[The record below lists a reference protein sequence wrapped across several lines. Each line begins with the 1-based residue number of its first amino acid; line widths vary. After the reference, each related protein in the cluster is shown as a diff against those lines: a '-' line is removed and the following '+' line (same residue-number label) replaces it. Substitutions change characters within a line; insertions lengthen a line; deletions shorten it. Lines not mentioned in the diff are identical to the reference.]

1 MNRPISAG
9 AFSHDLSPD
18 RRIRVLYPFVGDDV
32 GGSHISAL
40 KLIENLD
47 KSLFEPVIALHDS
60 NGLLASYLKE
70 NKHPFI
76 AVPDVPVPSAFA
88 VKGAWSVMSAT
99 LVYARKTI
107 PRLRRFLRE
116 MEIDIVHTNDG
127 RIHTLWAP
135 ATAGSRARLV
145 WHHRG
150 DPTARGV
157 NLLAPLLADHLVTVS
172 RFAKPL
178 RPVRNIDKRWTVVHS
193 PFDRMDSAIDVESCR
208 AALRQETG
216 AGKDAQ
222 FIGYF
227 GGLFERKKPV
237 VMAEIVSAC
246 MNRDPKL
253 DIHAVLFGRPAP
265 GGPALDRAVL
275 DRARE
280 LGFADRVHLM
290 GFRQPVEPWL
300 KAVDILAVPALNE
313 PFGRTL
319 IEAMLLGTPVVAT
332 RHGGNPEAITDGV
345 NGFLVDPGNPA
356 AFVEPVQRL
365 LSDPE
370 LYREISATARKMAL
384 HDYGTDKHVA
394 AITDIYKRLMRRG
407 EAVQELVGV
416 PS

>member
-1 MNRPISAG
+1 MNRHIAAG
-9 AFSHDLSPD
+9 VFSRDLSPE

-47 KSLFEPVIALHDS
+47 KSLFQPVIALHDT
-60 NGLLASYLKE
+60 NGLLASYLKQ
-70 NKHPFI
+70 NKHSFV
-76 AVPDVPVPSAFA
+76 AVPDVPVPSAPA
-88 VKGAWSVMSAT
+88 VKGAFGILSAIF
-99 LVYARKTI
+99 VYARKTM

-157 NLLAPLLADHLVTVS
+157 NLLAPLLADHIVTVS

-178 RPVRNIDKRWTVVHS
+178 RPLRNIDRRWTVVHS
-193 PFDRMDSAIDVESCR
+193 PFDRMNAAVDADSCR

-216 AGKDAQ
+216 AGKDAL
-222 FIGYF
+222 FLGYF

-237 VMAEIVSAC
+237 EMAEIISAC
-246 MNRDPKL
+246 LKRDPTL

-265 GGPALDRAVL
+265 GGPALDQAVL

-280 LGFADRVHLM
+280 LGIADRVHLM

-345 NGFLVDPGNPA
+345 NGFLVEPGDPV
-356 AFVEPVQRL
+356 AFVDPVRRL

-370 LYREISATARKMAL
+370 LYQKISETAREMAL
-384 HDYGTDKHVA
+384 HNYGTEKHVA
-394 AITDIYKRLMRRG
+394 AITDIYKLLMSRD
-407 EAVQELVGV
+407 EAEKE
-416 PS
+416 PA